1 MSTISASSHIIWN
14 FISTHFCK
22 LSLHILHLS
31 LNTKIRHGC
40 LIALHVLILR
50 SIFQRVLNVRCV
62 QLVIIVRVEL
72 LNPKLVLLERL
83 ITCLDSQI

>member
-1 MSTISASSHIIWN
+1 MEFYQYA
-14 FISTHFCK
+14 FCK

-31 LNTKIRHGC
+31 LNTKIRHSC

-50 SIFQRVLNVRCV
+50 FIFQRVLNVRYV
-62 QLVIIVRVEL
+62 LLVIIVRVEL
-72 LNPKLVLLERL
+72 LNPKLVPLERL